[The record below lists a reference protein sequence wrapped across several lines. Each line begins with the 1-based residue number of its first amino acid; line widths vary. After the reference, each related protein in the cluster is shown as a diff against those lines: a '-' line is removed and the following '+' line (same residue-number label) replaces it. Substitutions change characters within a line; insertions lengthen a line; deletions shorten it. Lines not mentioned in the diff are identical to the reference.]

1 MKEIPV
7 TSDAPTSKV
16 NRWLVIVRSVMVG
29 LGILLEGGLVVL
41 AVYLYDIWSRNP
53 EFRNLW
59 EYVIGWFLLALGIVL
74 ILVGM
79 GKIYDKYFII
89 NNIDNKSSKHPWRI
103 MAISGYTWLLLL
115 GPLLFQALLLT
126 FFRLE
131 GNRLFLFFTDDWMER
146 HHEILDVLFCARPPS
161 LLLALICAG
170 MWFWCVWRLCRG
182 LRGLALQTSGLP
194 EFWARTLPWLCLLFP
209 PAAGFLPLGM
219 HLRKHRWCRVGFAV
233 AQLVVLAVYV
243 EGFINQHLDG
253 WWLFGLAWLQVAFF
267 ALAVAGL
274 PEVAPLRWCQ
284 ALRPAAMALVVA
296 TTMLVVSGRLRFLA
310 RRHFVCLE
318 KYAGVPLDCASVVE
332 RLTGG
337 LREDS
342 PELTEF
348 CHCELPE
355 LPSTKGEI
363 RFGGAGEQPEVL
375 SGEAQRQVEAN
386 YRQVLEAFL
395 QVEPQVLACRISHGG
410 PPICNI
416 VSPECLSRFRFAAK
430 FYAKVMAE
438 HPDDWV
444 QIRRCNEA
452 MLRLREW
459 MLVNVGRDESF
470 LRVAGAIESIR
481 LNALLTALAQAPLPE
496 EEWREL
502 VGEELDWMAWF
513 YPMDIGLVAA
523 KVEDAWDWMPA
534 AMHWVTT
541 DTERTLDFRII
552 RFQQLAP
559 FLLSVQSAWERQRNL
574 ALLNEY
580 VEFELDTTPAWLVK
594 ERIAAYSS
602 AEEGPL
608 IDGFGFQEVADLIS
622 IKERLVALRRATL
635 LAWKVIDFHRRTGRF
650 PHDLNEIGVDVFD
663 RSNFGYCAMSASS
676 DHAPGFQ
683 IFEYDVSRLGEE
695 EYHQPTK
702 NSIFVEYPVESLSH

>member
-7 TSDAPTSKV
+7 TSDAPTGKV

-41 AVYLYDIWSRNP
+41 AVYLYDIWSQTP
-53 EFRNLW
+53 AHEEFCNLW
-59 EYVIGWFLLALGIVL
+59 LLLALAVVLVLLGIY
-74 ILVGM
+74 
-79 GKIYDKYFII
+79 KIYNKYFNISYI
-89 NNIDNKSSKHPWRI
+89 NNKSCNLSCRSL
-103 MAISGYTWLLLL
+103 AISGFAWLLLL

-131 GNRLFLFFTDDWMER
+131 GNRLFLFFTDDWMEC
-146 HHEILDVLFCARPPS
+146 HHEIWDVLFCARMPS
-161 LLLALICAG
+161 LLLALVCAG
-170 MWFWCVWRLCRG
+170 MWFLGVWRLCRG

-194 EFWARTLPWLCLLFP
+194 EFWARTLPWTCLLFP
-209 PAAGFLPLGM
+209 PAAVLLPLGM
-219 HLRKHRWCRVGFAV
+219 HLLKRRWCQAGFAV
-233 AQLVVLAVYV
+233 AQLVVFGVSCW
-243 EGFINQHLDG
+243 GFFETCLDG
-253 WWLFGLAWLQVAFF
+253 WWLFGLALLQVVLF

-459 MLVNVGRDESF
+459 MLVNVGRDELYF
-470 LRVAGAIESIR
+470 LVASGIEGIR
-481 LNALLTALAQAPLPE
+481 LNALLAALTHAPLPE
-496 EEWREL
+496 EEWLEL
-502 VGEELDWMAWF
+502 VGEEQDWTVY
-513 YPMDIGLVAA
+513 YPMVVGLATA
-523 KVEDAWDWMPA
+523 KVEDAWDWMSA
-534 AMHWVTT
+534 AMHWATT
-541 DTERTLDFRII
+541 DMERTLDFRII

-559 FLLSVQSAWERQRNL
+559 FLLSVQSAREWRRGLE
-574 ALLNEY
+574 LLDECAEFGPDTHAWV
-580 VEFELDTTPAWLVK
+580 VEGLVSSGLDEEFRPLVFGLGFEAVANMLSRK
-594 ERIAAYSS
+594 ERM
-602 AEEGPL
+602 
-608 IDGFGFQEVADLIS
+608 VAM
-622 IKERLVALRRATL
+622 RRAAL
-635 LAWKVIDFHRRTGRF
+635 LAWKVIDFHRRNGRF
-650 PHDLNEIGVDVFD
+650 PRDLAEAGVDNWEYSD
-663 RSNFGYCAMSASS
+663 FGYAAMSASS
-676 DHAPGFQ
+676 DHAPGFR
-683 IFEYDVSRLGEE
+683 IFMDEGGEVKVE
-695 EYHQPTK
+695 HWPNPTK
-702 NSIFVEYPVESLSH
+702 NSIFVEYPVESLSY